1 MYPCQGRVH
10 LLVNK
15 IDGVTR
21 CPVLLLH
28 HPISPT
34 VDDRLPH
41 RHSLQIMVKK
51 KQNLLDLAGDRL
63 MQVGS
68 VWVRFPVDEARV
80 NGNHRV
86 TVKSHV
92 IVDSLQP
99 LIRLKFRPN
108 LCRQKP

>member
-1 MYPCQGRVH
+1 MYPCQDLVH

-28 HPISPT
+28 HPTNPT

-51 KQNLLDLAGDRL
+51 KQNLLDLAGGRL
-63 MQVGS
+63 MQMGS
-68 VWVRFPVDEARV
+68 VWVRFQVDKARV
-80 NGNHRV
+80 NGNYRV
-86 TVKSHV
+86 TVRSHV

-99 LIRLKFRPN
+99 LIPLKFRPN
-108 LCRQKP
+108 LCRRKL